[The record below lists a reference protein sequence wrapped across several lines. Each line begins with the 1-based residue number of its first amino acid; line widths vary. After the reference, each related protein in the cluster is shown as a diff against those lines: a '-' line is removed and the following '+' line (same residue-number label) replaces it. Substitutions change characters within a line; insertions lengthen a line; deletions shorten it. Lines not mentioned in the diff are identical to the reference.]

1 MIDWHWPW
9 AFFLLPLPLI
19 VFWLLPKVKQQ
30 EAALKVPSLSLWQ
43 TSTHSAQIHTQ
54 QTWPSLILPLLLW
67 LALLTALARPHILG
81 DVVEMPTSGRDLML
95 AIDISG
101 SMAIED
107 MKWKDRPVNRLFTVK
122 KVLSGFISQRQGDRL
137 GLVLFG
143 SQAYLQAPLTFD
155 RQTVQT
161 LMNEA
166 QIGLAGKK
174 TAIGDAIG
182 LTIKRLQ
189 SHPEQSRVVILL
201 TDGANTAGEVEPLKA
216 AELAQQSDVK
226 IYTIGLGAD
235 AMEVS
240 SFFGTR
246 QVNPSRDLDE
256 TTLQKMADITG
267 GHYFRARDSKE
278 LEKIYG
284 MIDQLEPTEKDPE
297 IFRPQI
303 NVYYWPLAVAL
314 IISFILSLQALGLFR
329 YLTFMIRSNVLPQP
343 ATKSKSTSTQR
354 GSQ

>member
-9 AFFLLPLPLI
+9 AFFLLPLPLVI
-19 VFWLLPKVKQQ
+19 FWLLPKVKRQ
-30 EAALKVPSLSLWQ
+30 EAALKVPNISLWKG
-43 TSTHSAQIHTQ
+43 SDSNPMIKGDSS
-54 QTWPSLILPLLLW
+54 WVSYVLPTLLW
-67 LALLTALARPHILG
+67 ICLLTALARPHILG
-81 DVVEMPTSGRDLML
+81 DSVELPTSGRDLML

-101 SMAIED
+101 SMDIED
-107 MKWKDRPVNRLFTVK
+107 MQWKNRPVNRLFTVK
-122 KVLSGFISQRQGDRL
+122 KVLTDFISQRQGDRL

-155 RQTVQT
+155 RATIQT

-189 SHPEQSRVVILL
+189 SNPEQSRVVILL

-216 AELAQQSDVK
+216 AELAKQSDVK

-240 SFFGTR
+240 SFFGSR

-256 TTLQKMADITG
+256 STLQKIADITG
-267 GHYFRARDSKE
+267 GHYFRAKDSKE
-278 LEKIYG
+278 LEQIYD

-303 NVYYWPLAVAL
+303 NIYYWPLGAAL
-314 IISFILSLQALGLFR
+314 FISFLMALRTLGAFKILTRTLK
-329 YLTFMIRSNVLPQP
+329 
-343 ATKSKSTSTQR
+343 TKSRET
-354 GSQ
+354 